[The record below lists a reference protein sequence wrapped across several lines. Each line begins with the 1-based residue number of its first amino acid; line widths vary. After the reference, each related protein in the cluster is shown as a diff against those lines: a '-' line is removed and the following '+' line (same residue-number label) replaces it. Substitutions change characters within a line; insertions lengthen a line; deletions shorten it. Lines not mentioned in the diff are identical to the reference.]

1 MKNAKIQLSVL
12 VEAVGLARARGYEAQ
27 VRALG
32 QGSTALVNAVN
43 ALADGHIRFV
53 PDVLVTSGNGPGALD
68 GLAASLMRF
77 LDVRPSQPA
86 AEATKAGQA

>member
-1 MKNAKIQLSVL
+1 
-12 VEAVGLARARGYEAQ
+12 GLRGP
-27 VRALG
+27 G

-53 PDVLVTSGNGPGALD
+53 PDVLVTSGNGSGALD

-77 LDVRPSQPA
+77 LDVRPPQPA